1 MASEL
6 EVGKVKVGTSTSTDT
21 ITGFNDSQAAIV
33 GGDNVGL
40 ALQSTNSNKSARVRF
55 FDHSGNQDA
64 TVGFDNSNSNLFMGT
79 GTATHLAINTS
90 GTVNVTNAT
99 STDIGTLS
107 NATQLYLENST
118 ANKPVGITFGASNA
132 AGGPSGTGTSSARV
146 SALTSG
152 GVGVFDA
159 DLVFETRSGS
169 TIAERMRIASSGA
182 VSIPSAS
189 GSQIA
194 LTVKGGNNLVD
205 NIALNITNQAGDSGT
220 NIRNNGQLFAS
231 TLATFSGGIKSEKGI
246 LSGTVLIDD
255 DAVTT
260 ITPPRKGGFMKLI
273 VDSATAEGGE
283 YPQTIYSGEV
293 YYDCGTSLAISKNTG
308 DSAIS
313 GQLDVSTSD
322 VSGSTGTNGNV
333 TIAVQ
338 SGVIKIENRSAGQ
351 KRFNYFLNC

>member
-90 GTVNVTNAT
+90 G
-99 STDIGTLS
+99 
-107 NATQLYLENST
+107 
-118 ANKPVGITFGASNA
+118 
-132 AGGPSGTGTSSARV
+132 
-146 SALTSG
+146 
-152 GVGVFDA
+152 
-159 DLVFETRSGS
+159 
-169 TIAERMRIASSGA
+169 A

-189 GSQIA
+189 GNQIA

-231 TLATFSGGIKSEKGI
+231 TLATFSGGINLGDTT
-246 LSGTVLIDD
+246 LSNYKEGTFTPTISKDNFSTTISSPDVATGRYVRVGKMCYIIVYWYKTACPTTTGGSAYKIGALPFSFVEDSPYQFLNAGYVIFNGNSFNTSPYRWQVTDPS
-255 DAVTT
+255 AVTLYGT
-260 ITPPRKGGFMKLI
+260 Q
-273 VDSATAEGGE
+273 SATNW
-283 YPQTIYSGEV
+283 TSGALEFSA
-293 YYDCGTSLAISKNTG
+293 CGVLE
-308 DSAIS
+308 
-313 GQLDVSTSD
+313 
-322 VSGSTGTNGNV
+322 
-333 TIAVQ
+333 IA
-338 SGVIKIENRSAGQ
+338 
-351 KRFNYFLNC
+351 